1 MKKFVAIFIF
11 FAFLMSFSI
20 EAFPHCQVPCGIYGD
35 EMRFEMMDEDIDTI
49 EKSMKMIKEL
59 SKEKDKNFNQI
70 VRWVNTK
77 EHHAEKLSETITYYF
92 MAQRLEPVNKT
103 DKAHKEYLNELALW
117 HKLLFY
123 AMKSK
128 QTTDLGYIE
137 KMRTIVEELEPL
149 SLSGL

>member
-1 MKKFVAIFIF
+1 MKKFVVIFIF

-20 EAFPHCQVPCGIYGD
+20 EVFPHCQVPCGIYDD

-49 EKSMKMIKEL
+49 EKSMKMITEL
-59 SKEKDKNFNQI
+59 SGEKNKNFNQI

-77 EHHAEKLSETITYYF
+77 EHHAEKLTETVTYYF
-92 MAQRLEPVNKT
+92 MAQRLEPLNKT
-103 DKAHKEYLNELALW
+103 DKGYKEYLAKLTLW

-137 KMRTIVEELEPL
+137 KMRTIVEELEPITL
-149 SLSGL
+149 GKL